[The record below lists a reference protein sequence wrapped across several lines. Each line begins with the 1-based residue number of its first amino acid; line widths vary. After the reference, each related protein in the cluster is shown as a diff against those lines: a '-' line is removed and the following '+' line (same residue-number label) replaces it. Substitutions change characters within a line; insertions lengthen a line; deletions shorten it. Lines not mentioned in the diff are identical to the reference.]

1 MWYSVRCFMQHF
13 HSVYERILKAGFDVD
28 FYEVKHLPYVF
39 FLRAIAENATKIA
52 RSYSYLHFWKKR
64 EGSRVSLVPMDDEA
78 MRMLQ
83 IVATLDDPDTA
94 YKEAGCLDHLSGKRV
109 EVIAGPYAGVKGKR
123 CHVKNKRHVVFNVP
137 GVCTV
142 CTPYI
147 PTEFLREII

>member
-1 MWYSVRCFMQHF
+1 MQHF

-28 FYEVKHLPYVF
+28 FYEVKHLSYVF

-83 IVATLDDPDTA
+83 IVALLVHTQESRASVAT
-94 YKEAGCLDHLSGKRV
+94 
-109 EVIAGPYAGVKGKR
+109 
-123 CHVKNKRHVVFNVP
+123 
-137 GVCTV
+137 
-142 CTPYI
+142 
-147 PTEFLREII
+147 